1 MKSKKIN
8 SVNMNV
14 LSTEKI
20 QSIHNAALTILEEV
34 GVTVNDK
41 ETLDIL
47 DGKGV
52 IIEDDNLVKIPSY
65 IVENALKTAPKDI
78 TIYDRTGKPY
88 MNLNNENIYFG
99 IVPENLKYLDPYTG
113 DLVDCQSE
121 QMEAMCKV
129 GDYLPNI
136 DYFTTAGGLLS
147 DYDEKLAC
155 RMSFYKSLLGT
166 TKPIN
171 FISNGVRNCED
182 IIEMASIVAGGKD
195 NLKEKPFIFEYSEP
209 IPPLTHG
216 KDSCQTLLLCAEAGV
231 PIVYMPYCM
240 MGGTSPITF
249 AGTLAQTF
257 AEILSGLVISQAKE
271 VGAPFIIGNM
281 PTTIDMK
288 TTIGTYGT
296 PEFHLLVAASSEIAE
311 YYGIPFYGTA
321 GVTDSKKLDN
331 QMAIEFTM
339 NTMTSILSKANL
351 VHDLGL
357 IGHATF
363 ITPEGVVLENEIL
376 NMLQVIKNGV
386 EVNEEKLALHVIKDV
401 GPGGNYLQHK
411 HTYTHFKEMWY
422 SELLDRTKDKDVPIL
437 NEKINAKTKE
447 IIENHKCEPL
457 PDEILKDVEKLKEKW
472 EKDFY
477 NNK

>member
-1 MKSKKIN
+1 MKFNMLN
-8 SVNMNV
+8 SVYMNV

-20 QSIHNAALTILEEV
+20 QAIHNAAMTILEEV
-34 GVTVNDK
+34 GVKVTDEK
-41 ETLDIL
+41 TLDIL
-47 DGKGV
+47 NAKGACV
-52 IIEDDNLVKIPSY
+52 EDKSLVKIPSY
-65 IVENALKTAPKDI
+65 LVEDALETAPKKI
-78 TIYDRTGKPY
+78 TLYDRKGNPY
-88 MNLNNENIYFG
+88 MDLGDDNIYFG
-99 IVPENLKYLDPYTG
+99 IVPENLEYLDPYTG
-113 DLVDCQSE
+113 NLIDCESE

-136 DYFTTAGGLLS
+136 DYFTTAGGLIS

-155 RMSFYKSLLGT
+155 RMSFYKALLGT

-171 FISNGVRNCED
+171 FISNGVKNCED

-195 NLKEKPFIFEYSEP
+195 QLKEKPFIFEYSEP

-257 AEILSGLVISQAKE
+257 AEILSGLVISQAQE
-271 VGAPFIIGNM
+271 AGAPFIIGSM
-281 PTTIDMK
+281 PTTLDMK

-296 PEFHLLVAASSEIAE
+296 PEFHLLVAASSEIAN
-311 YYGIPFYGTA
+311 YYGLPFYGTA

-339 NTMTSILSKANL
+339 NTMTSILSKADL

-376 NMLQVIKNGV
+376 NMLKVIKKGV
-386 EVNEEKLALHVIKDV
+386 EVDEEKLALHVIKEV
-401 GPGGNYLQHK
+401 GPGGNYLEHN
-411 HTYTHFKEMWY
+411 HTYNHFRDMWY
-422 SELLDRTKDKDVPIL
+422 SELFDRTIKEDVPSL

-447 IIENHKCEPL
+447 IIENHQCEPL
-457 PDEILKDVEKLKEKW
+457 PDEVLKDIEELREKW
-472 EKDFY
+472 ERDFY
-477 NNK
+477 KNK